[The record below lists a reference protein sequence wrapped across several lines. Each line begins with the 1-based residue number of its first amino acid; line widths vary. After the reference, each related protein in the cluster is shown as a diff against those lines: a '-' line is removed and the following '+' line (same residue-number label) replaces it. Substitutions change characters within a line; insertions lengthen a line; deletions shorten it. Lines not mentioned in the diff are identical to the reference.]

1 MRKSHLMGLGLFLIL
16 MLPSRLLAQDEM
28 FKALFMYNF
37 SKEIG
42 WPESYN
48 KGDFVI
54 GILGSNPITS
64 ELEKIAQ
71 KKKVG
76 QQNIRIVEFSKV
88 DNITKCH
95 FLYIPDNKSNEFDA
109 VRQKLEGQPTVI
121 LTDKQG
127 YAKKG
132 AGINYVKID
141 GKQKFEI
148 NTKTLA
154 GSGLNYTTFL
164 TSLGIV
170 VE

>member
-1 MRKSHLMGLGLFLIL
+1 MRKTHLLWMVLIFLLFS
-16 MLPSRLLAQDEM
+16 PSRIHAQDEM

-37 SKEIG
+37 TKEIG
-42 WPESYN
+42 WPDSYN
-48 KGDFVI
+48 SGNFII
-54 GILGSNPITS
+54 GILGSNPITQ

-76 QQNIRIVEFSKV
+76 KQAISVVEFQNVNS
-88 DNITKCH
+88 ITKCH
-95 FLYIPDNKSNEFDA
+95 ILFIPSNRTNDFYAASE
-109 VRQKLEGQPTVI
+109 KLKNNHTAI
-121 LTDKQG
+121 LTDRPG
-127 YAKKG
+127 YARKG
-132 AGINYVKID
+132 AAINYVKID

-154 GSGLNYTTFL
+154 DRGLNYTTFL